1 MGTMIIPIK
10 YPIVMILE
18 TTVSSLIQS
27 LMRSEIANGKNNPHI
42 KANRDKNKSQR
53 IGILV

>member
-18 TTVSSLIQS
+18 TTVSSFIQS
-27 LMRSEIANGKNNPHI
+27 LIRNEIANGKNNPHI